1 MESFRKVA
9 LLMLIHVSLYLAA
22 EQLAP
27 VQAAVKIDNIE
38 KYVITREGR
47 NDTDLFRVV
56 YDNSKC
62 PLNACGSS
70 TAHMINITQ
79 CICSCTPG
87 TPTFLPALGLCG
99 DTKTVKD
106 YLFDSKYMHM
116 QEGLVFWSNAH
127 WCMTVAD
134 CRLLL
139 GQNLKSAHISLFV
152 VNFW

>member
-9 LLMLIHVSLYLAA
+9 LLMLIHVHLAA

-38 KYVITREGR
+38 KYVIRREGR

-62 PLNACGSS
+62 PVNACGSS
-70 TAHMINITQ
+70 TAHIIDITQ

-99 DTKTVKD
+99 DTKTIKD
-106 YLFDSKYMHM
+106 SLFDGKYYADARRS
-116 QEGLVFWSNAH
+116 GVLV
-127 WCMTVAD
+127 
-134 CRLLL
+134 LLT
-139 GQNLKSAHISLFV
+139 SV
-152 VNFW
+152 

>member
-9 LLMLIHVSLYLAA
+9 LLMLIHVYLAA

-70 TAHMINITQ
+70 TAHIIDIMQ
-79 CICSCTPG
+79 CICSCTPD

-99 DTKTVKD
+99 DSKTVKD
-106 YLFDSKYMHM
+106 SLFDSKYYAHARRS
-116 QEGLVFWSNAH
+116 GVLV
-127 WCMTVAD
+127 
-134 CRLLL
+134 LLT
-139 GQNLKSAHISLFV
+139 GV
-152 VNFW
+152 